1 LNIFSSI
8 NEGLKTVHK
17 NYQILFIH
25 FAFLFVAFFSL
36 FFILS
41 IPLGVLFVIFGIDLT
56 DILKGSFIEI
66 IISSINLL
74 KKFLIIAVVFLLS
87 LVIYIIF
94 VISLWIYIFSGTL
107 GIVYQYLE
115 RGIIFNLKDFH
126 HYGKKFFWK
135 IGAYSI
141 FSALLFFSF
150 TFILGL
156 ISDLSSSFI
165 ELLRQYSHSVY
176 IFFSVFFYLTILIS
190 ALIAFIIWISFTLIG
205 YYGIVA
211 KNLTALQ
218 AIKETKKYILL
229 NPNSLFRAFLL
240 FVIYVLTG
248 GFILSIG
255 SIIAIIPTVGAL
267 LVAVYQFLTQFA
279 HIYITMVIFT
289 AYFAYYLQTGGDF
302 SQEATQGSDTY
313 QEVPLPQQV
322 PPQESPPQ
330 ESQNQKT

>member
-74 KKFLIIAVVFLLS
+74 KKFLIISVVFLLS

-141 FSALLFFSF
+141 FSALLFFIF
-150 TFILGL
+150 TFIIGL

-190 ALIAFIIWISFTLIG
+190 AIISFIIWISFTFIG

-211 KNLTALQ
+211 KNFTALK
-218 AIKETKKYILL
+218 AIKETRKYILL
-229 NPNSLFRAFLL
+229 NPNSFLRAFLL
-240 FVIYVLTG
+240 FTIYVLTG
-248 GFILSIG
+248 GIILSIG
-255 SIIAIIPTVGAL
+255 SMLTIIPTVGTL
-267 LVAVYQFLTQFA
+267 LAAVYQFVTQFA

-289 AYFAYYLQTGGDF
+289 AYFAYYLRTVDF
-302 SQEATQGSDTY
+302 SQEASQSSDSY
-313 QEVPLPQQV
+313 QEVSQPEQV
-322 PPQESPPQ
+322 PPEEVHPQ
-330 ESQNQKT
+330 KSQNQST

>member
-8 NEGLKTVHK
+8 NEGLKTIHK

-66 IISSINLL
+66 IISSISLL
-74 KKFLIIAVVFLLS
+74 KKFLIFAVVFLLS
-87 LVIYIIF
+87 LIIYIFF
-94 VISLWIYIFSGTL
+94 VVSLWIYIFSGTL
-107 GIVYQYLE
+107 GIIYQYLE
-115 RGIIFNLKDFH
+115 KGIVFNFKDFH
-126 HYGKKFFWK
+126 HYGKKLFWK
-135 IGAYSI
+135 MGAYSV
-141 FSALLFFSF
+141 FSAFLFLIL

-176 IFFSVFFYLTILIS
+176 IFFSVFFYLTMLIS

-205 YYGIVA
+205 YYGVVA
-211 KNLTALQ
+211 KNLTTLQ
-218 AIKETKKYILL
+218 AIKETKQYIKL

-240 FVIYVLTG
+240 FTIYVLTG

-255 SIIAIIPTVGAL
+255 SIIAIIPTVGTL
-267 LVAVYQFLTQFA
+267 LAAVYQFLTQIA
-279 HIYITMVIFT
+279 HIYISMVILT
-289 AYFAYYLQTGGDF
+289 SYFAYYLKTGNLY
-302 SQEATQGSDTY
+302 QEATPTSDIY
-313 QEVPLPQQV
+313 QEVPQPEQIL
-322 PPQESPPQ
+322 PQESLPQ